1 MKCEHSSQYHILRH
15 RAAYRFTS
23 VFVSLMG
30 YKSSLI
36 LLYSRAM
43 RLTQLHGLRQGIALA
58 VALEPG
64 TDLDTLLRIDQRT
77 LWCRGQQWNRAST
90 LPKTLR
96 PPHMRSGMPAVVCAT
111 RSVSG
116 TCPSFYLNTAGEFV
130 VEHTRM
136 LTDIEPDAVSGDI
149 ELCSLAIDRIS
160 VNYGARVTAAE
171 WTALLA
177 LLVTA

>member
-1 MKCEHSSQYHILRH
+1 
-15 RAAYRFTS
+15 
-23 VFVSLMG
+23 
-30 YKSSLI
+30 
-36 LLYSRAM
+36 M

-77 LWCRGQQWNRAST
+77 LWCRGQQWNRANT

-96 PPHMRSGMPAVVCAT
+96 PPHMRSGIPAVVCAT
-111 RSVSG
+111 RSVAG
-116 TCPSFYLNTAGEFV
+116 TCPSFYINTAGEFV

-136 LTDIEPDAVSGDI
+136 LTDIEPDAVAGDI

-177 LLVTA
+177 LLVVA